1 MRISALQI
9 GDDPLSALLGVL
21 VPLPLL
27 LCSPFGQR
35 RRLRLGVGRTQAFTP
50 GQWWLARFAPRLPEA
65 KHAAPGRIC
74 NALSALGR
82 LLT

>member
-1 MRISALQI
+1 
-9 GDDPLSALLGVL
+9 
-21 VPLPLL
+21 
-27 LCSPFGQR
+27 
-35 RRLRLGVGRTQAFTP
+35 VGRTQAFTP